1 MTITSIRFRTEGAL
15 IVLQVE
21 ETTRPSRSEYYGSG
35 NEDKVVWRDAKVE
48 DMLSVSGF
56 TSSRDDAQ
64 RLIAQLEHRID
75 RIDNNVSMIMNAGER
90 V

>member
-35 NEDKVVWRDAKVE
+35 NEDKVAWRDAKVE
-48 DMLSVSGF
+48 DMLDVSAF
-56 TSSRDDAQ
+56 TNSTSTMDRQ
-64 RLIAQLEHRID
+64 IASLEHTVEYLQQQIRSISSSE
-75 RIDNNVSMIMNAGER
+75 VQL
-90 V
+90 

>member
-1 MTITSIRFRTEGAL
+1 MTITSIRFRTEGAF

-21 ETTRPSRSEYYGSG
+21 ETTRSRFSSYHS
-35 NEDKVVWRDAKVE
+35 NEDEVAWRDAKVE

-64 RLIAQLEHRID
+64 RLIAQMEHRID
-75 RIDNNVSMIMNAGER
+75 RLDSQLSMINNAGER